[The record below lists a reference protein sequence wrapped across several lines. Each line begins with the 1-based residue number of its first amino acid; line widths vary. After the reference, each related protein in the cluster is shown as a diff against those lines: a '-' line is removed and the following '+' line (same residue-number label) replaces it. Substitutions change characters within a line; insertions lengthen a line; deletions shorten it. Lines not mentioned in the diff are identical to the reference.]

1 MANPDRPN
9 GFIPVGTLDG
19 GPWSARVRRYE
30 AADRSADTTNNHGD
44 IYIGDP
50 VALSS
55 GKVIAA
61 NSAAAVIGVC
71 VGVGKE
77 DSVNSGVGPYNPANL
92 NTPLYAPLT
101 DATGWYVWVAPA
113 DSCIFEVQSDSD
125 LDLVPGS
132 PADINL
138 VAATAHGSRTTGKSN
153 VELTTASDNDVHVVE
168 VKNID
173 NNDSTLANARYLVRF
188 REITFAQAAT

>member
-30 AADRSADTTNNHGD
+30 AADRSSDSTNNHGD

-71 VGVGKE
+71 VGVGKK
-77 DSVNSGVGPYNPANL
+77 DSTNGGIGPYNPANL

-113 DSCIFEVQSDSD
+113 DSCIFEIQSDSD
-125 LDLVPGS
+125 LDLVAGS
-132 PADINL
+132 PADTNI

-173 NNDSTLANARYLVRF
+173 NNDPTTANARYLVRF
-188 REITFAQAAT
+188 REILFAQAAS

>member
-30 AADRSADTTNNHGD
+30 AADRSSDTTNNHGD
-44 IYIGDP
+44 IYINDP

-61 NSAAAVIGVC
+61 NSGAAVIGVC

-77 DSVNSGVGPYNPANL
+77 SSVNNGVGPYDPTNL
-92 NTPLYAPLT
+92 NGPSYAPLT
-101 DATGWYVWVAPA
+101 DASGWYVWVAPA

-125 LDLVPGS
+125 LDLVAGS
-132 PADINL
+132 AADINL
-138 VAATAHGSRTTGKSN
+138 VAATAHGSRTTGRSN
-153 VELTTASDNDVHVVE
+153 VELTTASDSDVHVVE
-168 VKNID
+168 VKLSE
-173 NNDSTLANARYLVRF
+173 NNDPTLANARYLVRF
-188 REITFAQAAT
+188 REITFAQAAS